1 MIPVVIYPNDN
12 SFQFPNAELA
22 LADPNGLL
30 AVGGDLNPT
39 RILNAYRHGI
49 FPWFS
54 EDQPILWWSPD
65 PRMILYPEKL
75 SLSRSLQKAL
85 RKTEFQWTFDQAF
98 TRVIFSCAQPRPKQ
112 AETWITPGIM
122 DAYIALHNQGHAHSF
137 ETWHDGKLVGGLY
150 GIAIGQVFFGESMF
164 SKKTDASKI
173 AFVNAVYQLQQ
184 WGYKLI
190 DCQVASTHL
199 QSFGAENISRSDFLE
214 QITYL
219 TTCHPEHDS
228 WQQMSTITS

>member
-1 MIPVVIYPNDN
+1 MIPSVIHPYDN

-22 LADPNGLL
+22 LTDPNGLL

-54 EDQPILWWSPD
+54 DDQPILWWSPD
-65 PRMILYPEKL
+65 PRMILYPEEI
-75 SLSRSLQKAL
+75 SLSRSLRKAL

-98 TRVIFSCAQPRPKQ
+98 TQVIFSCAQPRPKQ
-112 AETWITPGIM
+112 LETWITPGIM
-122 DAYIALHNQGHAHSF
+122 DAYIALHKQGHAHSF
-137 ETWHDGKLVGGLY
+137 ETWHEGKLIGGLY

-173 AFVNAVYQLQQ
+173 AFAHAVYQLQQ

-190 DCQVASTHL
+190 DCQVASSHL
-199 QSFGAENISRSDFLE
+199 QSFGAKNISRREFLAK
-214 QITYL
+214 ISYL
-219 TTCHPEHDS
+219 TTSHPEQDS
-228 WQQMSTITS
+228 WQQISTITL